1 MLDAGWKPAI
11 RPGSAIK
18 GGVPARFCDKRRRSG
33 LAMFAIAP
41 TRTYATMRY
50 YAEETPVSTRC
61 NPKAVMGLTALAFAL
76 LISGGDATAK
86 SGHTSKK
93 NSASKNSTPAKNNS
107 SVNKDSSEKEMVE
120 GFIAAVTRPDAD
132 KNAKSGFDE
141 AAQLMAFDEMAKRA
155 FGEAGWPKF
164 TPAEQKEI
172 VVLFRRLIEIRF
184 YPRWR
189 RVFQSGKFE
198 VADVQKGAD
207 SIVSGNLN
215 TDGRKSA
222 LSFRLT
228 KTPEG
233 YKFVSMSVKDKDM
246 LERTSV
252 RLKRGL
258 ANKGAAGLIAHLRKR
273 TQEAQKDSNYK
284 PPLEE
289 LISGGK

>member
-1 MLDAGWKPAI
+1 
-11 RPGSAIK
+11 
-18 GGVPARFCDKRRRSG
+18 
-33 LAMFAIAP
+33 
-41 TRTYATMRY
+41 MRY
-50 YAEETPVSTRC
+50 YTEEKPVSTRC
-61 NPKAVMGLTALAFAL
+61 NPKALMVLAALAFSL
-76 LISGGDATAK
+76 SISGLGATAK
-86 SGHTSKK
+86 SGHTAKK
-93 NSASKNSTPAKNNS
+93 NSSPKISAPTKNNS
-107 SVNKDSSEKEMVE
+107 AANKDCSEKEMVE

-132 KNAKSGFDE
+132 KHAKAGFDE

-155 FGEAGWPKF
+155 FGDAGWPKF
-164 TPAEQKEI
+164 SPAEQKEI

-189 RVFQSGKFE
+189 RVFQNGKFE
-198 VADVQKGAD
+198 VEDVQKGAD
-207 SIVSGNLN
+207 SIVSGSLN
-215 TDGRKSA
+215 ADGRKSA

-233 YKFVSMSVKDKDM
+233 YRLVSMSVKEKDM